1 MAGMSEPKEIVEAEL
16 VDIAPPPPVT
26 PQFDYDEGGV
36 PTFDYV
42 RDRIEG
48 RTATAAGAAELDAV
62 TGDSADVEQQFAERE
77 QAGRD
82 RLEAIRRSM
91 RGE

>member
-1 MAGMSEPKEIVEAEL
+1 MSEPTPPPKDIIEGEIV
-16 VDIAPPPPVT
+16 PPAPVT

-48 RTATAAGAAELDAV
+48 RAATAAGATELDAV
-62 TGDSADVEQQFAERE
+62 TGDAADVEQQFAERE
-77 QAGRD
+77 RAGRD
-82 RLEAIRRSM
+82 RLEEIRRSM
-91 RGE
+91 LGE